1 MHETRRTELLMW
13 SSSRTSGLGRVLAS
27 RLTKASACCALVVA
41 TACATAGP
49 GEPMPGARPAP
60 ASGAGVTGRDT
71 LSVQWPVKTREH
83 VDLWLH
89 GYAMLMNDT
98 TKVPYFRRGYRD
110 EMVVMK
116 NQSRITTLLDSN
128 RDVLARRLSSHP
140 QLVGTQFLAMYY
152 GRWSDLREV
161 INLFLQLEGD
171 VTRAAEGARPHIGLF
186 ASSFP
191 SRADRDWLRMFVESL
206 EDENSKFYHGYWV
219 GEQRSRDRVLAR
231 VDSIWQQRHRPQLQ
245 RYLNNTQQASGDF
258 LLSLPLNGEGR
269 TMTVGSLNIIA
280 GTFPLREADAIE
292 AIYVFAHE
300 ASGAI
305 VNTAVRDNIT
315 PAEQRE
321 GLADRYSSAGL
332 VRGGAA
338 LLQKVAP
345 DLVDGYARYYLRS
358 AGRNTT
364 GDPRAAL
371 AAEFPL
377 PQTIMGAI
385 TRQVDIV
392 LGGI

>member
-1 MHETRRTELLMW
+1 MHGSTQGRPGIAGTRRNAV
-13 SSSRTSGLGRVLAS
+13 G
-27 RLTKASACCALVVA
+27 RLTHVLPAFMLLGAVAS
-41 TACATAGP
+41 CATGGP
-49 GEPMPGARPAP
+49 GEPLKPAP
-60 ASGAGVTGRDT
+60 SAQPAGATGRDT

-110 EMVVMK
+110 EMVVVK
-116 NQSRITTLLDSN
+116 NQSRITTLLDTN
-128 RDVLARRLSSHP
+128 RETLARRFATHP
-140 QLVGTQFLAMYY
+140 QLVGTQFLAMYF
-152 GRWSDLREV
+152 GRWQDLREV
-161 INLFLQLEGD
+161 ITLFLQLDGD
-171 VTRAAEGARPHIGLF
+171 VSRAPEGARPYIGLM
-186 ASSFP
+186 ASNFP

-206 EDENSKFYHGYWV
+206 EDENSKFYHGFWV
-219 GEQRSRDRVLAR
+219 GEQRSRTQVLTR
-231 VDSIWQQRHRPQLQ
+231 VDSLWQQRHRPQFQ
-245 RYLNNTQQASGDF
+245 RYLNNTQQATGDL

-280 GTFPLREADAIE
+280 VNFPARESEAIE
-292 AIYVFAHE
+292 AIYAFAHE
-300 ASGAI
+300 ASGAV

-315 PAEQRE
+315 PAEQRA
-321 GLADRYSSAGL
+321 GLADRYGSAGL

-338 LLQKVAP
+338 LLAKIAP

-358 AGRNTT
+358 AGRTPA

-371 AAEFPL
+371 AAEFQL
-377 PQTIMGAI
+377 PETIMGAI
-385 TRQVDIV
+385 TRQIDIV